1 VSCDL
6 GPEELVYGQ
15 AAGGGDQP
23 AVAELSLDQVVTVD
37 AVDEQ
42 ARILADLLH
51 ARTHARAHT
60 SIQWRG
66 DGVGMM
72 GTVPEFQANFKK
84 NSFPLQ

>member
-1 VSCDL
+1 MSCDL

-51 ARTHARAHT
+51 ARTRPL
-60 SIQWRG
+60 S
-66 DGVGMM
+66 GVAM
-72 GTVPEFQANFKK
+72 GWA
-84 NSFPLQ
+84 

>member
-1 VSCDL
+1 MSCDL

-51 ARTHARAHT
+51 VRTHAHVHSVA
-60 SIQWRG
+60 WRWG
-66 DGVGMM
+66 GHDGHSPR
-72 GTVPEFQANFKK
+72 VPGKFLKK
-84 NSFPLQ
+84 

>member
-1 VSCDL
+1 MSCDL

-51 ARTHARAHT
+51 ARTRAHVH
-60 SIQWRG
+60 SVAWRWG
-66 DGVGMM
+66 GQDGHSPR
-72 GTVPEFQANFKK
+72 VPGKFFFK
-84 NSFPLQ
+84 